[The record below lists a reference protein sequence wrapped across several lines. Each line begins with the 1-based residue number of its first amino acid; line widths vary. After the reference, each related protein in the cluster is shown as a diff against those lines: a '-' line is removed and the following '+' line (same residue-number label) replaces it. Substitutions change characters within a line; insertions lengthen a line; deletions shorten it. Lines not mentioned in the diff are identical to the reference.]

1 MLSRFL
7 PSLFV
12 GTPVAIKAMMGD
24 SCDQAG
30 QAKAMTVFSLGHGI
44 GSVLGEPSK
53 HSFLSKLPGAL
64 SHLDLHEIPC
74 TVDVCRSDCPK
85 ITEHGLDQSCAKT

>member
-44 GSVLGEPSK
+44 GSVLGEPS
-53 HSFLSKLPGAL
+53 SYSVLSKLPGAP
-64 SHLDLHEIPC
+64 SHLGLHEVP
-74 TVDVCRSDCPK
+74 
-85 ITEHGLDQSCAKT
+85 